1 MGAIGLATYPIIISP
16 YLYPE
21 KWQKMSKEIRKDAG
35 IKQED
40 IQPGNMK
47 VELSLTERFHLH
59 YILLP
64 GLVRSL

>member
-1 MGAIGLATYPIIISP
+1 MAAALTPLPSP

-21 KWQKMSKEIRKDAG
+21 KWKKMSKEVREHHN

-47 VELSLTERFHLH
+47 VQYTPSCITQA
-59 YILLP
+59 LLC
-64 GLVRSL
+64 